1 MKTLL
6 TIATILLAASALAG
20 PDDWTQIGSPFPERI
35 TGIDFVNHDTG
46 YIVTAE
52 GNFGIT
58 YDRGKT
64 WASYEFKGEAGF
76 QDIDYVT
83 GTHGYACGSHGVVI
97 VTYDGGT
104 EWLYKG
110 VGIDSVWFTDIIAV
124 NDTVAMACG
133 IHKTDDQP
141 FASFLVRTLDA
152 GMTWQK
158 LDDFGLGM
166 AEFEVG
172 ADGTLYL
179 LSFGQINYTSDFGES
194 WDHRLLGM
202 DKPGRAL
209 SFNGPNGIVCGPS
222 SMLGYTNDGGATW
235 YTAQIPQNKVLV
247 AAEMLDNGV
256 GYVAGLGGA
265 MFRTNNGGRT
275 WVEETLPR
283 TFDILDLHV
292 DGNRLYV
299 VGSVGAIFY
308 KEIE

>member
-6 TIATILLAASALAG
+6 TTCLLLIAASAMAAS
-20 PDDWTQIGSPFPERI
+20 DDWVIVGSPFPEHI

-46 YIVTAE
+46 YIVTGE
-52 GNFGIT
+52 GNFGVT

-64 WASYEFKGEAGF
+64 WASFEFKGEAGF

-83 GTHGYACGSHGVVI
+83 GKHGYAVGNYGVII

-104 EWLYKG
+104 EWIFKG
-110 VGIDSVWFTDIIAV
+110 LSNDSLWFTDVIAID
-124 NDTVAMACG
+124 DTIALACG
-133 IHKTDDQP
+133 IHRTEEQP
-141 FASFLVRTLDA
+141 FSSYLVRTVDSGA
-152 GMTWQK
+152 TWTR
-158 LDDFGLGM
+158 LGSVGLGPS
-166 AEFEVG
+166 EFEIG

-179 LSFGQINYTSDFGES
+179 LTFGQLNFSNDYGES
-194 WDHRLLGM
+194 WERRLLGM

-222 SMLGYTNDGGATW
+222 SMLAYTSDGGNTW
-235 YTAQIPQNKVLV
+235 TAANLPPHQVLV

-256 GYVAGLGGA
+256 GYVAGMAGA
-265 MFRTNNGGRT
+265 MFRTEDGGRT
-275 WVEETLPR
+275 WVKEELPR

-299 VGSVGAIFY
+299 TGSVGAILY
-308 KEIE
+308 KEID